1 MTLYVIGGGVAGLS
15 AAVTGVAAGMAVC
28 LIEAAPR
35 AGGRCRSFDD
45 PILGRRIDN
54 GSHVLIGANPAA
66 LAYLEQIGARASL
79 MRIGEN
85 GVPFVDLERG
95 AHWTFRSGRPVPG
108 AGIAA
113 HLAALR
119 LLFPAGGRTVG
130 ELLPDDILMRRFWE
144 PLTVA
149 ALNTAPN
156 RADAGLLRAILG
168 EILRHGLAGLD
179 LYMARDGLSESFVD
193 PAVAWLTQ
201 RGARVELGRPVQAF
215 RIEGARVAAI
225 VLPDRELALEPGDR
239 IVLATPPSAT
249 GGLLAEVTVPS
260 GSNAIVNGHFRVE
273 ADLLPTA
280 AVPVVGLCG
289 ATAQWLFRRAD
300 VLSVTVSDAAALLP
314 LEQEAV
320 AETLWRDVTRAL
332 GLPAMPVPP
341 YRIVREKRATFDQ
354 TPDNQRLRPGPRT
367 AWGNL
372 LLAGDWTATGLPAT
386 IEGAI
391 RSGRTAA
398 RQAART

>member
-1 MTLYVIGGGVAGLS
+1 MSLYVIGGGVAGLS
-15 AAVTGVAAGMAVC
+15 AAVTSVEAGMAVC

-79 MRIGEN
+79 IRIGED
-85 GVPFVDLERG
+85 GVPFVDLESG
-95 AHWTFRSGRPVPG
+95 AHWIFRSGRPVPG
-108 AGIAA
+108 AGLAA

-119 LLFPAGGRTVG
+119 LLFPAAGRTVG
-130 ELLPDDILMRRFWE
+130 ELLPDDMLMRRFWE

-168 EILRHGLAGLD
+168 EILRHGRSGLD
-179 LYMARDGLSESFVD
+179 LYMAREGLSESFVD
-193 PAVAWLTQ
+193 PAIAWLTQ
-201 RGARVELGRPVQAF
+201 RGARVEPGQSVQAF
-215 RIEGARVAAI
+215 RTDGPRITAI
-225 VLPDRELALEPGDR
+225 VLPDRELVLGPSDR
-239 IVLATPPSAT
+239 LVLATPPNVAAR
-249 GGLLAEVTVPS
+249 LLPDVTVPS
-260 GSNAIVNGHFRVE
+260 GSNAIVNGHFRVD
-273 ADLLPTA
+273 AGMIPTT
-280 AVPVVGLCG
+280 AVPVMGLCG
-289 ATAQWLFRRAD
+289 ATGQWLFRRAD

-314 LEQEAV
+314 LEQDVV
-320 AETLWRDVTRAL
+320 AEMLWRDVTQAL

-341 YRIVREKRATFDQ
+341 CRIVREKRATFDQ
-354 TPDNQRLRPGPRT
+354 TPANQRLRPASRT
-367 AWGNL
+367 AWSNL
-372 LLAGDWTATGLPAT
+372 FLAGDWTATGLPAT

-391 RSGRTAA
+391 RSGRDAAHLAA
-398 RQAART
+398 RA